1 MRRDQKCRDEGSD
14 LHMRDPA
21 LYLKDILES
30 IDLIEQFI
38 AGMELD
44 DFKRDIKTSD
54 AVIKRFENIGE
65 PTKNIPDEMT
75 NRYPEVPWK
84 EMAGMRD
91 KLVHFYFGVK
101 HELVWA
107 AIKNRLP
114 QLKPLLNKMLDELPN
129 GNS

>member
-1 MRRDQKCRDEGSD
+1 
-14 LHMRDPA
+14 MRDRA

-30 IDLIEQFI
+30 IELIEQFV

-44 DFKRDIKTSD
+44 DFKKDIKTSD

-65 PTKNIPDEMT
+65 ATKNIPEEIRA
-75 NRYPEVPWK
+75 RYPEVPWK

-107 AIKNRLP
+107 AVKNRLP
-114 QLKPLLNKMLDELPN
+114 SIKPLLKKMLGELPN
-129 GNS
+129 GHS

>member
-1 MRRDQKCRDEGSD
+1 
-14 LHMRDPA
+14 MRDPA

-30 IDLIEQFI
+30 IELIEQFVT
-38 AGMELD
+38 GMELE
-44 DFKRDIKTSD
+44 DFKKDIKTSD

-65 PTKNIPDEMT
+65 ATKNIPEEIKAG
-75 NRYPEVPWK
+75 YPEVPWK

-107 AIKNRLP
+107 AVKNRLP
-114 QLKPLLNKMLDELPN
+114 SIKPLLNKILGELSN